1 MNEKGFSDA
10 DKATIRTCWQKHVSC
25 VHSATTIMMDLF
37 GNVPFVTEDD
47 LPGAGFPEQ
56 IQRADLFDYIEDE
69 LLAIEGE
76 LIDARA
82 K

>member
-1 MNEKGFSDA
+1 
-10 DKATIRTCWQKHVSC
+10 
-25 VHSATTIMMDLF
+25 MDLF